1 MKNRIRTWAAPA
13 KRTASLLIAML
24 LAASMLFYG
33 APFALVGGVLQGS
46 APSVGTA
53 AAEELGQQTLWT
65 DQIDTMLGSSEYVE
79 GEVVAIVAPAARASG
94 AQAASVAGE
103 EGSDQGAGS
112 QGSQDL
118 LLDCADTEELALT
131 TGDAYE
137 SAFDEALPE
146 AAIEGTQIAMAA
158 EAGSAEL
165 PAVQSSDVELYT
177 LLVKQEGMTT
187 EQILRELANDQRVV
201 WAEPNYTGSLSDG
214 DSAAANDANKEAVAS
229 SVASATA
236 SGNGNSEVATAG
248 ESGSGDANGDANG
261 NTDGDPAGESGTGG
275 ADGDNDGNAGSEK
288 IDGVTPGDS
297 AVVASDK
304 LTDGTS
310 LQWGYADSDTS
321 AYGSLHKEGFDVNLD
336 SWNTDKTNSAG
347 VIAIVDT
354 GVDYTNPDL
363 ADVMFDMSSYISQV
377 GGDKYG
383 FNSTGDGGDSGDVFG
398 HGTHCAG
405 IAAAAWNGYGVSG
418 AANGAKLLS
427 VRSGNNQGRF
437 TNDAEVK
444 GFAYLERAVDA
455 GVDIRVVS
463 NSWGVEGIANRA
475 LYLAAESLGAK
486 GVAVVFASGND
497 NLNVDKGLDTAKIQG
512 ASDYVTVVN
521 SSMMTGIAS
530 SFTNY
535 GKTTTDVFAPGTSI
549 LSTAN
554 SKGNANTSTF
564 IPSLIK
570 DKNSLAAYSDF
581 SEGSTEIEA
590 WTGIFQ
596 VSGGKAAESKVGEV
610 DTGTVGFDSA
620 NGVLKISKSALEEA
634 NAESPDMNI
643 VLSLKVPVDG
653 SNLSKLSEVAAS
665 VALDGGAAND
675 ALGLT
680 ALMLESV
687 DSAGKTSVVGAYSGI
702 GNLQAGWNQLSN
714 STQKALIEAPG
725 SQLAVH
731 TDAKGN
737 KYIWLNLLVMVDSL
751 KKSSA
756 EGLLID
762 CVGAGNELTPY
773 QYQNGTSMAT
783 PCVAGLAAVASEQME
798 GYSSLDKSVRA
809 AALTRVLKGSV
820 TQYDSL
826 SGLCSSNG
834 MIDASKFS
842 ATGEE
847 SRVPTVV
854 SATLSSDEETIAIKG
869 DSFGA
874 QEGSVTIGGKGAA
887 VKSWSENEVV
897 VERPAGLISG
907 YLEVVL
913 TRADG
918 KSCSYGQTFAF
929 TKHVSEDD
937 VPVYEQVIDTPDFLD
952 GCAELNTLTAFDG
965 SLYVFGAREL
975 SSEELDPNN
984 AQSEA
989 LRYEKVWRYEIAS
1002 GTWSEAASLPCRLA
1016 NVSCTLWNGKMLV
1029 MGSAASDNYG
1039 GLATKKLFS
1048 YDPSTAQWS
1057 DLSDKVAS
1065 DDVPYQASIVN
1076 VGDRL
1081 LLVGGSVVSKLPE
1094 DTDAAEKQGVWVS
1107 SKYSYENAKILVGGD
1122 TTLMTLASNNVRE
1135 FDFDTGKATVVGSC
1149 SPRSNTGLSR
1159 SFSDIQTA
1167 LCGNKLY
1174 VFGGAKS
1181 DVSSVKRMD
1190 EGAYSMEC
1198 LTLNSDG
1205 SVTCESLG
1213 SYAGKSDSPKGSGA
1227 LPAVLSGYELGSGFA
1242 ATADGPVLA
1251 SVLATS
1257 YDKEGNPTSELIQ
1270 DDTFLLN
1277 SDGTEFESIGKR
1289 VNSTPTVYSR
1299 AIAYRGMLYVLG
1311 HDYSNSYETVMRAT
1325 AIATNELPGDVVRG
1339 GGSGGVV
1346 PGGEPADAPA
1356 SGEKAVLAKTG
1367 DATAPVAAVALVLTV
1382 GCAAVVA
1389 RRACRRG
1396 AVRK

>member
-33 APFALVGGVLQGS
+33 APFALVGGALQGS

-79 GEVVAIVAPAARASG
+79 GEVVAIVAPAAQASG

-103 EGSDQGAGS
+103 EGGDQGASS
-112 QGSQDL
+112 QGAQDL

-137 SAFDEALPE
+137 SAFDEALPD
-146 AAIEGTQIAMAA
+146 AALQGTQIAMAA

-187 EQILRELANDQRVV
+187 EQILRELANDSRVV

-214 DSAAANDANKEAVAS
+214 DSAAVANDANKEAVAS

-236 SGNGNSEVATAG
+236 SGNGNPEVAAAD

-261 NTDGDPAGESGTGG
+261 G
-275 ADGDNDGNAGSEK
+275 NDGNTGSET
-288 IDGVTPGDS
+288 IDGVTPGES
-297 AVVASDK
+297 TLAQKSELA
-304 LTDGTS
+304 DGTS
-310 LQWGYADSDTS
+310 LQWGYDDSDTP
-321 AYGSLHKEGFDVNLD
+321 AYGNLHKKDFDVNLD
-336 SWNTDKTNSAG
+336 GWNTAQTNSAG

-521 SSMMTGIAS
+521 SSMMTGVAS

-549 LSTAN
+549 LSTAI
-554 SKGNANTSTF
+554 SQGSARTSTF

-570 DKNSLAAYSDF
+570 DKSSLAAYSDF

-596 VSGGKAAESKVGEV
+596 VSGGKAAKSKVGQV
-610 DTGTVGFDSA
+610 DTGTVGFDSG

-643 VLSLKVPVDG
+643 VLSLKVPVDS

-665 VALDGGAAND
+665 VALDGGAASD

-731 TDAKGN
+731 TDAQGN

-756 EGLLID
+756 NGILID

-798 GYSSLDKSVRA
+798 GYGSLDKSVRA

-842 ATGEE
+842 ATGAE

-854 SATLSSDEETIAIKG
+854 SAELSSDEETIAIKG

-874 QEGSVTIGGKGAA
+874 QKGSVTIGGKDAA

-897 VERPAGLISG
+897 VERPTGLISG
-907 YLEVVL
+907 YLEVAL

-952 GCAELNTLTAFDG
+952 GCAELNTLAALDG

-1016 NVSCTLWNGKMLV
+1016 NVSCTLWGGKMLV

-1065 DDVPYQASIVN
+1065 DDVPYQASLVN

-1094 DTDAAEKQGVWVS
+1094 SADAAEKQGVWVS

-1135 FDFDTGKATVVGSC
+1135 FDFDTGEATVVGSC

-1167 LCGNKLY
+1167 LCGNNLY

-1289 VNSTPTVYSR
+1289 VNYTPTVYSR
-1299 AIAYRGMLYVLG
+1299 AFAYRGMLYVLG

-1325 AIATNELPGDVVRG
+1325 AVATNELPGDVVRG
-1339 GGSGGVV
+1339 GGSGGEV
-1346 PGGEPADAPA
+1346 PGGEPVDG
-1356 SGEKAVLAKTG
+1356 SGSSEKAALAKTG
-1367 DATAPVAAVALVLTV
+1367 DAAAPVAAVAAAMLAA
-1382 GCAAVVA
+1382 GCLAAMTA
-1389 RRACRRG
+1389 RRAY
-1396 AVRK
+1396 RKAAARK

>member
-33 APFALVGGVLQGS
+33 APFALVGGALQGS
-46 APSVGTA
+46 APSVGAA

-79 GEVVAIVAPAARASG
+79 GEVVAIVAPAAQASG

-103 EGSDQGAGS
+103 GGGDQGAAS

-137 SAFDEALPE
+137 SAFDEALPD
-146 AAIEGTQIAMAA
+146 AAIQGTQIAMAA

-187 EQILRELANDQRVV
+187 EQILRELANDSRVV

-214 DSAAANDANKEAVAS
+214 DSAAAANDANKEAVAS

-248 ESGSGDANGDANG
+248 ESG
-261 NTDGDPAGESGTGG
+261 TGG
-275 ADGDNDGNAGSEK
+275 ADGNADGNTDGEPAGDKVE
-288 IDGVTPGDS
+288 GVTPDES
-297 AVVASDK
+297 TPVQESELA
-304 LTDGTS
+304 DGTS

-321 AYGSLHKEGFDVNLD
+321 AYGSLHKEDFDVNLGG
-336 SWNTDKTNSAG
+336 WNDTFAINSAG

-363 ADVMFDMSSYISQV
+363 ADVMLDMNSYISQV
-377 GGDKYG
+377 GGDQYG
-383 FNSTGDGGDSGDVFG
+383 YNATGDGGDSGDVFG

-554 SKGNANTSTF
+554 SKGSSSTSTF

-570 DKNSLAAYSDF
+570 NKSSLAAYSDF

-596 VSGGKAAESKVGEV
+596 VSGGKAAESNVGNV

-643 VLSLKVPVDG
+643 VLSLKVPVDS

-687 DSAGKTSVVGAYSGI
+687 DSAGKTSLVGAYSGI

-731 TDAKGN
+731 TDAQGN
-737 KYIWLNLLVMVDSL
+737 NYIWLNLLVMADSL

-773 QYQNGTSMAT
+773 QYQSGTSMAT
-783 PCVAGLAAVASEQME
+783 PCVAGLAAVASKQMK

-826 SGLCSSNG
+826 AGLCSSNG

-842 ATGEE
+842 ATGAE
-847 SRVPTVV
+847 SRVPAIV
-854 SATLSSDEETIAIKG
+854 SATLSGDEETITVKG
-869 DSFGA
+869 DSFGTA
-874 QEGSVTIGGKGAA
+874 AGSVTIGGKSAA

-907 YLEVVL
+907 YLEVAL

-952 GCAELNTLTAFDG
+952 GCAELNTMSALDG

-1016 NVSCTLWNGKMLV
+1016 NVSCTLWDGKMLV

-1081 LLVGGSVVSKLPE
+1081 LLIGGSVVSKLPE
-1094 DTDAAEKQGVWVS
+1094 DIDAAEEQGVWVS
-1107 SKYSYENAKILVGGD
+1107 PRYSYDNAKILVGGD

-1135 FDFDTGKATVVGSC
+1135 FDFDTGEVAVVGSC

-1167 LCGNKLY
+1167 LCGNELY

-1181 DVSSVKRMD
+1181 DVSSAKRMD

-1205 SVTCESLG
+1205 LVTCESLG

-1227 LPAVLSGYELGSGFA
+1227 LPAVLSGYELGSGLA

-1257 YDKEGNPTSELIQ
+1257 YDKEGAATSELIQ

-1289 VNSTPTVYSR
+1289 VNYTPTVYSR
-1299 AIAYRGMLYVLG
+1299 AFAYRGMLYVLG

-1346 PGGEPADAPA
+1346 PSGEPADGADSDGKGA
-1356 SGEKAVLAKTG
+1356 LAKTG
-1367 DATAPVAAVALVLTV
+1367 DATAPVATMALVLAAS
-1382 GCAAVVA
+1382 GAAVVA
-1389 RRACRRG
+1389 RRACRKG

>member
-33 APFALVGGVLQGS
+33 APFALVGGALQGS

-79 GEVVAIVAPAARASG
+79 GEVVAIVAPAAQASG

-103 EGSDQGAGS
+103 EGGDQGAGS
-112 QGSQDL
+112 QGAQDL

-137 SAFDEALPE
+137 SAFDEALPD
-146 AAIEGTQIAMAA
+146 AALQGTQIAMAA

-187 EQILRELANDQRVV
+187 EQILRELANDSRVV

-214 DSAAANDANKEAVAS
+214 DSAAVANDANKEAVAS

-236 SGNGNSEVATAG
+236 SGNGSPEVAAAD
-248 ESGSGDANGDANG
+248 ESGSGDANGDSNG
-261 NTDGDPAGESGTGG
+261 NT
-275 ADGDNDGNAGSEK
+275 GSET
-288 IDGVTPGDS
+288 IDGVTPGES
-297 AVVASDK
+297 TLAQKSELA
-304 LTDGTS
+304 DGTS
-310 LQWGYADSDTS
+310 LQWGYDDSDTP
-321 AYGSLHKEGFDVNLD
+321 AYGNLHAEDFDVNLD
-336 SWNTDKTNSAG
+336 GWNTAQTNSAG

-521 SSMMTGIAS
+521 SSMMTGVAS

-549 LSTAN
+549 LSTAI
-554 SKGNANTSTF
+554 SQGSARTSTF

-570 DKNSLAAYSDF
+570 DKSSLAAYSNF

-596 VSGGKAAESKVGEV
+596 VSGGKAAKSKVGQV
-610 DTGTVGFDSA
+610 DTGTVGFDSG

-643 VLSLKVPVDG
+643 VLSLKVPVDS

-665 VALDGGAAND
+665 VALDGGAASD

-731 TDAKGN
+731 TDAQGN

-756 EGLLID
+756 NGILVD
-762 CVGAGNELTPY
+762 CVGAGNELAPY

-798 GYSSLDKSVRA
+798 GYGSLDKSVRA

-842 ATGEE
+842 ATGAE

-854 SATLSSDEETIAIKG
+854 SAELSSDEETIAIKG

-874 QEGSVTIGGKGAA
+874 QKGSVTIGGKDAA

-897 VERPAGLISG
+897 VERPTGLISG
-907 YLEVVL
+907 YLEVAL

-952 GCAELNTLTAFDG
+952 GCAELNTLAALDG

-1016 NVSCTLWNGKMLV
+1016 NVSCTLWGGKMLV

-1065 DDVPYQASIVN
+1065 DDVPYQASLVN

-1094 DTDAAEKQGVWVS
+1094 SADAAEEQGVWVS

-1135 FDFDTGKATVVGSC
+1135 FDFDTGEATVVGSC

-1213 SYAGKSDSPKGSGA
+1213 SYAGESDSPKGSGA

-1289 VNSTPTVYSR
+1289 VNYTPTVYSR
-1299 AIAYRGMLYVLG
+1299 AFAYRGMLYVLG

-1325 AIATNELPGDVVRG
+1325 AVATNELPGDVVRG

-1346 PGGEPADAPA
+1346 PGGQPADGSG
-1356 SGEKAVLAKTG
+1356 SGEKAALAKTG
-1367 DATAPVAAVALVLTV
+1367 DATAPVAAVAAAMLAA
-1382 GCAAVVA
+1382 GCLAAMTA
-1389 RRACRRG
+1389 RRASRKG
-1396 AVRK
+1396 AARKR

>member
-33 APFALVGGVLQGS
+33 APFALVGGALQGS
-46 APSVGTA
+46 VPSVGTA

-79 GEVVAIVAPAARASG
+79 GEVVAIVAPAAQASG

-103 EGSDQGAGS
+103 EGGDQGASS
-112 QGSQDL
+112 QGAQDL

-137 SAFDEALPE
+137 SAFDEALPD
-146 AAIEGTQIAMAA
+146 AALQGTQIAMAA
-158 EAGSAEL
+158 EAGSTEL

-187 EQILRELANDQRVV
+187 EQILRELANDPRVV

-214 DSAAANDANKEAVAS
+214 DSAAVANDANKEAVAS

-236 SGNGNSEVATAG
+236 SGNGSPEVAAAD

-261 NTDGDPAGESGTGG
+261 NTDGEPAGDKVE
-275 ADGDNDGNAGSEK
+275 
-288 IDGVTPGDS
+288 GVTPGES
-297 AVVASDK
+297 TLAQKSELA
-304 LTDGTS
+304 DGTS
-310 LQWGYADSDTS
+310 LQWGYDDSDTP
-321 AYGSLHKEGFDVNLD
+321 AYGNLHAEDFDVNLD
-336 SWNTDKTNSAG
+336 GWNDTSATNSAG

-497 NLNVDKGLDTAKIQG
+497 SLNVDKGLDTAKIQG

-521 SSMMTGIAS
+521 SSMMTGVAS

-549 LSTAN
+549 LSTAI
-554 SKGNANTSTF
+554 SQGSARTSTF

-581 SEGSTEIEA
+581 GEGSTEIEA

-596 VSGGKAAESKVGEV
+596 VSGGKATESKVGQV
-610 DTGTVGFDSA
+610 DTGTVGFDSG

-643 VLSLKVPVDG
+643 VLSLKVPVDS

-665 VALDGGAAND
+665 VALDGGAASD

-731 TDAKGN
+731 TDAQGN

-751 KKSSA
+751 KNSSA
-756 EGLLID
+756 DGILID

-842 ATGEE
+842 ATGAE

-854 SATLSSDEETIAIKG
+854 SAELSSDEETIVIKG

-874 QEGSVTIGGKGAA
+874 QEGSVTIGGKSAA
-887 VKSWSENEVV
+887 VKNWSENEVV
-897 VERPAGLISG
+897 VERPTGLISG
-907 YLEVVL
+907 YLEVAL

-952 GCAELNTLTAFDG
+952 GCAELNTLAALDG

-1016 NVSCTLWNGKMLV
+1016 NVSCTLWGGKMLV

-1057 DLSDKVAS
+1057 DLSDKVGS
-1065 DDVPYQASIVN
+1065 DDVPYQASLVN

-1094 DTDAAEKQGVWVS
+1094 DTDAAEEQGVWVS

-1135 FDFDTGKATVVGSC
+1135 FDFDTGEATVVGSC

-1167 LCGNKLY
+1167 LCGSKFY

-1213 SYAGKSDSPKGSGA
+1213 SYAGESDSPKGSGV

-1289 VNSTPTVYSR
+1289 VNYTPTVYSR
-1299 AIAYRGMLYVLG
+1299 AFAYRGMLYVLG
-1311 HDYSNSYETVMRAT
+1311 HDYSNSYGTVMRAT
-1325 AIATNELPGDVVRG
+1325 AVATNELPGDVVSG
-1339 GGSGGVV
+1339 GGSGGEV
-1346 PGGEPADAPA
+1346 PGGEPVDG
-1356 SGEKAVLAKTG
+1356 SGSSEKAALAKTG
-1367 DATAPVAAVALVLTV
+1367 DAAAPVAAVAAAMVVV
-1382 GCAAVVA
+1382 GCAAAVGA
-1389 RRACRRG
+1389 RRAYRRG
-1396 AVRK
+1396 AARK